1 MTYAGATSA
10 RFAALQ
16 SGAVDAAILTPPFN
30 FNAQS
35 AGFNNLG
42 NINEYVDMPF
52 AGIAVNTKWA
62 EGNKA
67 TLAKLVGVYN
77 QSIAWLYDTNNRAEA
92 VQILNKVSKLKVEDC
107 ERAYDYLMGG
117 KFFEPT
123 GKVSKSLVGKLL
135 DALKSLGDVPKD
147 FPVDR
152 LFLAGVTQV
161 AD

>member
-1 MTYAGATSA
+1 M
-10 RFAALQ
+10 
-16 SGAVDAAILTPPFN
+16 DAAILTPPFN

-77 QSIAWLYDTNNRAEA
+77 HSIAWLYDINNRAEA

-107 ERAYDYLMGG
+107 EHAS
-117 KFFEPT
+117 T
-123 GKVSKSLVGKLL
+123 I
-135 DALKSLGDVPKD
+135 
-147 FPVDR
+147 
-152 LFLAGVTQV
+152 
-161 AD
+161 